1 MGEHLKVI
9 RNKPAREKLGISN
22 ATLHNWINP
31 ASKYYKPNF
40 PKRVRMGGVVGF
52 LEHEL
57 DAFILGATD
66 R

>member
-1 MGEHLKVI
+1 MSENLRVI
-9 RNKPAREKLGISN
+9 RKKPALEKLGISN
-22 ATLHNWINP
+22 ATLHNWMNP
-31 ASKYYKPNF
+31 GSKYHKQNF

-57 DAFILGATD
+57 DAFILAAVD